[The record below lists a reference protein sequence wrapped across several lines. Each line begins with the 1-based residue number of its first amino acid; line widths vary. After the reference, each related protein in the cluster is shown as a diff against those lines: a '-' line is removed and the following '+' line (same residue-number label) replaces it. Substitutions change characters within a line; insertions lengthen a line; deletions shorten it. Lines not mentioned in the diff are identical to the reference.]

1 MIKGVIIQKLVSHR
15 DERGFFREIAR
26 IGNKYIRKNYQLSHS
41 LVNSGVIK
49 GWHGHKKQYQWNYV
63 INGEL
68 IVVLKDD
75 RANSITYKKL
85 MKFFINSQINHICY
99 LVPHGVLHSYKCIK
113 GPMNI
118 IYFTSGYYDINEEY
132 KIDLSKD
139 DIKYISS
146 KKI

>member
-1 MIKGVIIQKLVSHR
+1 
-15 DERGFFREIAR
+15 
-26 IGNKYIRKNYQLSHS
+26 
-41 LVNSGVIK
+41 
-49 GWHGHKKQYQWNYV
+49 
-63 INGEL
+63 
-68 IVVLKDD
+68 
-75 RANSITYKKL
+75 
-85 MKFFINSQINHICY
+85 MKFVINSQINHICY